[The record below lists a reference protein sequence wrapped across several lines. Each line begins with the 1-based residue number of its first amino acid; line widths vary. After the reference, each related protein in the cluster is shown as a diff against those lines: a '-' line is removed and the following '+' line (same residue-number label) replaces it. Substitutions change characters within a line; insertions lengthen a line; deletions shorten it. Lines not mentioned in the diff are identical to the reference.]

1 MNQSV
6 LQRSY
11 WPADESR
18 SIRNISIGEALAQA
32 ANAVPDRLAL
42 VEVVPSSMESPVKSA
57 RTNREWTFHQL
68 HSDAR
73 RCACWLST
81 RFSKGDRVCVWAPNV
96 PEWVLLQY
104 GAALSGLVL
113 VTANPALKP
122 SELRYVIKQSQS
134 RALFHLDQFRG
145 VDTGSIAR
153 QLEEIGIQRY
163 SFEGWLEEVRGTTES
178 ALPGVDPDW
187 PAQIQ
192 YTSGTTGQPKGALLR
207 HRALVTNAGYV
218 AERAGLDGSVLV
230 SPMPLFHTAGSVM
243 SVLGSVTTHSTLV
256 LPLFFEPSLVLD
268 AVAQWRA
275 QVVFGVPTMLLAMI
289 EQVKLVPRDLASLRA
304 TLSGGAPVP
313 PELHKRVREVL
324 KTPLM
329 TVYGQTELSPIVSQ
343 TTFEDTEDKR
353 IHTVGKPLWNVGV
366 RIADP
371 ATFEVLPLE
380 SEGEIQARGYQT
392 MIEYFDKPE
401 ETHEAITSDG
411 WLRTGDLGKMDSS
424 GYLQVTGRLKDMI
437 IRGGENIYPVE
448 IEACLIRHPDIVDA
462 AVFGVPDTKW
472 GEVVAAAVRMRS
484 DSKTTAEALITH
496 CREAMASHKAPTLW
510 FSCTE
515 FPLTASGKVQ
525 KFKLREALT
534 NGALQPLS

>member
-1 MNQSV
+1 MNQLV

-42 VEVVPSSMESPVKSA
+42 VEVVTSLMESPVKSA
-57 RTNREWTFHQL
+57 QTNREWTFHQL
-68 HSDAR
+68 HGDAR
-73 RCACWLST
+73 RCASWLST
-81 RFSKGDRVCVWAPNV
+81 RFSQGDRICVWAPNV
-96 PEWVLLQY
+96 PEWVVLQY

-122 SELRYVIKQSQS
+122 SELKYVIEQSQS
-134 RALFHLDQFRG
+134 RAIFHLDQFRG
-145 VDTGSIAR
+145 VDTGSVAC
-153 QLEEIGIQRY
+153 QMEEAGIQRY
-163 SFEGWLEEVRGTTES
+163 SLEGWLEEVRGTAEVV
-178 ALPGVDPDW
+178 LPDVGPGW

-207 HRALVTNAGYV
+207 HRALVTNASYV

-243 SVLGSVTTHSTLV
+243 SVLGSVTTRSTLI
-256 LPLFFEPSLVLD
+256 LPLLFEPSVVLD
-268 AVAQWRA
+268 AIAKWRA

-289 EQVKLVPRDLASLRA
+289 EQVKSAPRDLGCLRA

-313 PELHKRVREVL
+313 PELHKRVREAL

-329 TVYGQTELSPIVSQ
+329 TVYGQTELSPIVAQ
-343 TTFEDTEDKR
+343 TAFEDPEGER
-353 IHTVGKPLWNVGV
+353 IHTVGRPLWNVEV
-366 RIADP
+366 RVADP
-371 ATFEVLPLE
+371 ATFEALPLGR
-380 SEGEIQARGYQT
+380 EGEIQVRGYQT

-401 ETHEAITSDG
+401 ETRETITNDG
-411 WLRTGDLGKMDSS
+411 WLRTGDLGKMDTY

-437 IRGGENIYPVE
+437 IRGGENLYPVE
-448 IEACLIRHPDIVDA
+448 IEACLVRHPDVADA
-462 AVFGVPDTKW
+462 AVFGVPDPKW
-472 GEVVAAAVRMRS
+472 GEVVVAAVRIRPGRN
-484 DSKTTAEALITH
+484 TTAEALMAH
-496 CREAMASHKAPTLW
+496 CRIAMAPHKAPTRW
-510 FSCTE
+510 FSCAE

-525 KFKLREALT
+525 KFKLREALA
-534 NGALQPLS
+534 NGALHPLP